1 MDPFLLQQWHLHGS
15 STYLFRHRITSNT
28 RSEVFANHVT
38 TVAIPTTDK
47 GSLQSN
53 VFRGSKDYAARTI
66 LHFNSNTRKLFW
78 RRAVSEC
85 VPLREKNNS
94 KDPCFMFAGHK
105 LVGPSSPMT
114 GSRLE
119 SIANTSQGHNRN
131 SEKYSILGGQSCN
144 FQFTVLSKKGLS
156 AKFSNYPGLQVF
168 CESAISD
175 SSDLGT
181 SCR

>member
-1 MDPFLLQQWHLHGS
+1 
-15 STYLFRHRITSNT
+15 
-28 RSEVFANHVT
+28 
-38 TVAIPTTDK
+38 
-47 GSLQSN
+47 
-53 VFRGSKDYAARTI
+53 
-66 LHFNSNTRKLFW
+66 
-78 RRAVSEC
+78 
-85 VPLREKNNS
+85 
-94 KDPCFMFAGHK
+94 MFAGHK

-144 FQFTVLSKKGLS
+144 FQSTVLSKKGLS